1 MEEAAL
7 KERKRAQEIA
17 DYYLTIFKKDMDKL
31 HILSPTIWAKATD
44 HIKEQIDLIKR
55 LEKKGYTYKTRDGI
69 YFDSA
74 RFKEYGKLARLRIE
88 GLKAGKR
95 VSMGEKKHPTDFAL
109 WKFSDKPGVRQQE
122 WNSPWGIGYPGWH
135 VECSAM
141 SMKYLG
147 EHFDIHTGGE
157 DHIAVHHTNE
167 IAQSE
172 AATGKTFVN
181 YWLHGAFLT
190 FKGEKVSKSKGGLY
204 TVSELE
210 EQGYRPEH
218 YRYLCLLTHY
228 RKPLDFS
235 LAHLDAAKTAF
246 NRLAQKCSSLVSS
259 ISDARLS
266 KESERYSQDFDT
278 AIGDDL
284 NLPKAVQVLLKVVD
298 SDIRDDEKSMLVT
311 RFDSVLGLNLIGFQ
325 QSEVTVSLAIEIL
338 VDEREEARRKKD
350 WKHADALREKIRK
363 KGYEV
368 EDSASGPKLR
378 KI

>member
-1 MEEAAL
+1 MAKVIKVAHEDVFFDNGMVMTSAHDQDCCEHH
-7 KERKRAQEIA
+7 
-17 DYYLTIFKKDMDKL
+17 YLCF
-31 HILSPTIWAKATD
+31 
-44 HIKEQIDLIKR
+44 
-55 LEKKGYTYKTRDGI
+55 
-69 YFDSA
+69 
-74 RFKEYGKLARLRIE
+74 
-88 GLKAGKR
+88 
-95 VSMGEKKHPTDFAL
+95 
-109 WKFSDKPGVRQQE
+109 
-122 WNSPWGIGYPGWH
+122 
-135 VECSAM
+135 
-141 SMKYLG
+141 
-147 EHFDIHTGGE
+147 
-157 DHIAVHHTNE
+157 
-167 IAQSE
+167 

-284 NLPKAVQVLLKVVD
+284 NLAITAGLPMPKVYVVD
-298 SDIRDDEKSMLVT
+298 DPAPNAFATGRNKDHAVVCAT
-311 RFDSVLGLNLIGFQ
+311 TGL
-325 QSEVTVSLAIEIL
+325 LAILDKSELEGVIAHEFTYWEQRYVAFYCRGGACRL
-338 VDEREEARRKKD
+338 CLYSCRF
-350 WKHADALREKIRK
+350 L
-363 KGYEV
+363 
-368 EDSASGPKLR
+368 
-378 KI
+378 